1 MQTDT
6 KRKRE
11 PAVDRA
17 ASQPRLWVT
26 VLLWVVAVVLMVS
39 SAAYQEM
46 TGPTHP
52 LRGTADFGG
61 GKHISYK
68 LIRSEEVVR
77 DARVA
82 VPAPS
87 DQAGGVLYWRR
98 YKTGEGFTAT
108 ALQREDGELYAM
120 LPAQLAAGKLE
131 YYLEVSD
138 GGGHVRIPADE
149 NVVMRY
155 KGVVPLPVLL
165 VHIFF
170 MFFAMLWGMR
180 TMLEALF
187 FRHGIRWMAWTTLA
201 LMTAG
206 GMIMGPLVQLYAFGV
221 LWSGVPF
228 GWDLTDNKVL
238 VMWVCWLIAV
248 LTIGWR
254 RRPVTQIAR
263 WIVVAAAVLMIAV
276 YMIPHSKYGSELN
289 YEKVEEGVNPVEAI
303 GQG

>member
-6 KRKRE
+6 MLERE
-11 PAVDRA
+11 ASVDRA
-17 ASQPRLWVT
+17 AHQPRLWVT
-26 VLLWVVAVVLMVS
+26 VVLWVLAVVLMLS
-39 SAAYQEM
+39 SAVYQRM

-61 GKHISYK
+61 GKRIHYK

-77 DARVA
+77 DARVSM
-82 VPAPS
+82 PAPS
-87 DQAGGVLYWRR
+87 DQASGQLYWRR
-98 YKTGEGFTAT
+98 YKTGEDFTAEP
-108 ALQREDGELYAM
+108 LKHENGELSAM

-131 YYLEVSD
+131 YYLKVSD
-138 GGGHVRIPADE
+138 GGSQVRVPDDR
-149 NVVMRY
+149 NVVMRF

-165 VHIFF
+165 VHIFL

-180 TMLEALF
+180 TMLESLF
-187 FRHGIRWMAWTTLA
+187 DRHGIRWMARTTFI

-206 GMIMGPLVQLYAFGV
+206 GMVMGPLVQLYAFGV

-238 VMWVCWLIAV
+238 VMWVCWLVAV
-248 LTIGWR
+248 LAIGWR
-254 RRPVTQIAR
+254 SRPITRAAR
-263 WIVVAAAVLMIAV
+263 WITVVAALLMIVV
-276 YMIPHSKYGSELN
+276 YLIPHSKYGSELN
-289 YEKVEEGVNPVEAI
+289 YEQVEEGVNPVEAI